1 MYLSC
6 VVTASI
12 CYVDTLTPLLFLYIT
27 NTESAA
33 VKNEIYH
40 AVYDHMTEII
50 LHNSYPMIQLSYHYP
65 FSLILVVSLH
75 FFKLIMLLITLLM
88 FICLKN

>member
-27 NTESAA
+27 NAESAA

-75 FFKLIMLLITLLM
+75 FFKLIITLLM